1 MKTINHRFSL
11 TGRNWID
18 YLVITILLF
27 MSGNPAF
34 MGEVRMEV
42 YTIITSGLFLIML
55 VVRRNCLPTS
65 RLVIVLSICC
75 SILVIQCITF
85 DYWPFHTMIGFL
97 LRLFIGYAAVR
108 LVKEFP
114 RKYVNVM
121 FYTCLISLF
130 FHSFAILQ
138 ATTGIDLITYFAPL
152 DKIANPFRGF
162 HIFVHNFTYYARVPE
177 GSQYTR
183 FAYLLPFRNSSHFWE
198 SGVFAAYLLLA
209 IVFLGLTRDEFNKR
223 RYRNIFAVLV
233 ITLLTTMSTTG
244 YILLPLCLLFHLRK
258 IQLTTRHVPKMLG
271 LALLLALFCTAAY
284 HLDFV
289 GEKIREHYDRI
300 AYREPSW
307 EITRLGALVYDLEYI
322 RKHPFFGWGLNYK
335 TRHALSSGEGIF
347 GMGNGLSDFTAK
359 FGLLGLITVLISIWI
374 GVYKLEKHNFM
385 KATLFIFFI
394 IMVLNGEHL
403 LNFPVYLGL
412 MFIEPKFEN
421 SHTKEVHGDTL
432 IRLGYEKDYD
442 W

>member
-11 TGRNWID
+11 TRRNWID

-27 MSGNPAF
+27 MSGNSAF
-34 MGEVRMEV
+34 IGGVRQEV
-42 YTIITSGLFLIML
+42 YTIIISGLFLIML
-55 VVRRNCLPTS
+55 IVRRNFLPTS

-108 LVKEFP
+108 SVKEFP

-138 ATTGIDLITYFAPL
+138 VTTGIDLITYFAPL
-152 DKIANPFRGF
+152 DKIANPSRGF
-162 HIFVHNFTYYARVPE
+162 HFFVHNFMYYARVPE
-177 GSQYTR
+177 DFEYTR
-183 FAYLLPFRNSSHFWE
+183 YAYLLPFRNSSHFWE
-198 SGVFAAYLLLA
+198 PGVFAAYLLLA
-209 IVFLGLTRDEFNKR
+209 IVFLGLTRDKFEKR
-223 RYRNIFAVLV
+223 RYRNIVIVLV

-244 YILLPLCLLFHLRK
+244 YVLLPLCLLFHLRE
-258 IQLTTRHVPKMLG
+258 IRLTARDVPKILG

-289 GEKIREHYDRI
+289 GEKIRGYLDKIVYHERGWELTRI
-300 AYREPSW
+300 GG
-307 EITRLGALVYDLEYI
+307 IIFDLEYI
-322 RKHPFFGWGLNYK
+322 ERRPFFGWGPSHT
-335 TRHALSSGEGIF
+335 TRFMLHGGESIGA
-347 GMGNGLSDFTAK
+347 MGNGLSDFTTK
-359 FGLLGLITVLISIWI
+359 FGLLGLITVLTSIWI
-374 GVYKLEKHNFM
+374 GVYRLGKRNLT

-394 IMVLNGEHL
+394 IMVLNGERL
-403 LNFPVYLGL
+403 LDYSTYLGL
-412 MFIEPKFEN
+412 MFLGSNFAN

-432 IRLGYEKDYD
+432 IRLGYETDYD